1 MKSYQ
6 KHLKEKRNSLLFV
19 FLLLI
24 LVGCGK
30 KETKEEYVARVNK
43 VVLTESRLDSL
54 MFDNKY
60 KNKFQEE
67 IIREWVESEILF
79 QQAVELDFD
88 KNSDYRNLVELAKKE
103 IAVAYLLNR
112 VINNTPI
119 DYGNYDIENYFWENK
134 KDYILKDD
142 AYSLNIAVF
151 TEQAKAFDF
160 RKETLKSNWN
170 YAASLFEK
178 ESSLTEI
185 QTKTLYYN
193 YEIQPIKRLRVIKN
207 QAKDEIGIVLE
218 EEPGRFVVVQVVDKF
233 YKKEIPSFEYVENIV
248 IERYLREKKH
258 ELFQEYLDNLYS
270 KYDVEIK

>member
-1 MKSYQ
+1 
-6 KHLKEKRNSLLFV
+6 
-19 FLLLI
+19 